1 MSDDGDT
8 VHEDVPAPEAADR
21 VADRTDPPGDAEPTE
36 APASDEP
43 GEEREWW
50 DDPRMPWKGKPRRVD
65 IACWAC
71 FSLIGLYSIATLPL
85 RPILLSLNT
94 YALAAVSGSSIAMVD
109 LGSSLRAG
117 QSQWWWLGLII
128 AACSVMKFLWV
139 FWWAGRLWGHGIIE
153 VVAGRSRWA
162 ARTAHIAERLAE
174 RFGAPALFLVWFIPF
189 VPGAI
194 VDAFVGNAGMKL
206 RTFLGINFVAALL
219 NRSIYFYLGYRLGE
233 PAKDLV
239 DLISKY
245 SYYISI
251 ALVIGIVGSAIIKN
265 RRPAAR

>member
-1 MSDDGDT
+1 MTEEGEMT
-8 VHEDVPAPEAADR
+8 ADK
-21 VADRTDPPGDAEPTE
+21 
-36 APASDEP
+36 SQDEP
-43 GEEREWW
+43 AEREWW

-65 IACWAC
+65 IACWAS

-94 YALAAVSGSSIAMVD
+94 YVLAAVSGSSIAMVD

-117 QSQWWWLGLII
+117 TSQWWWLGLII
-128 AACSVMKFLWV
+128 AALSVMKFVWV
-139 FWWAGRLWGHGIIE
+139 FWWAGRLWGRGIID
-153 VVAGRSRWA
+153 VIAARSRWA
-162 ARTAHIAERLAE
+162 SKTAHVAEGLAE

-189 VPGAI
+189 VPGGI

-219 NRSIYFYLGYRLGE
+219 NRSIYFYLGYRLGQ

-251 ALVIGIVGSAIIKN
+251 AIVIGIIGSSILKS
-265 RRPAAR
+265 RRRTA